1 MVKQLKINL
10 IIASVIYL
18 LLFFIGENYN
28 GNINGTSTIAKEKF
42 SLSGGKSYFSQSNE
56 SSKSFIEILT
66 EIDEEENESKPHK
79 KPASK
84 FYNFKVNHRVKLNY
98 SLFKAKYLDLQHLK
112 TPLYKLLEVFR
123 L

>member
-1 MVKQLKINL
+1 MVKQLMKINL
-10 IIASVIYL
+10 ITASIVY
-18 LLFFIGENYN
+18 LLFFIGKNYHWTNN
-28 GNINGTSTIAKEKF
+28 GSSTITKEKF
-42 SLSGGKSYFSQSNE
+42 SLSEGKSYFSQSNE

-84 FYNFKVNHRVKLNY
+84 FYSFKVNHRVKLNY

-112 TPLYKLLEVFR
+112 TPIYKLLEVFR